1 MIRYKILYECDPEK
15 NKRCQ
20 KTACMFNGAPRIRG
34 DCHNTF
40 DRTCARLD
48 GAGQPIVAGV
58 FPEKKTVDLYDA
70 IFGGGK

>member
-1 MIRYKILYECDPEK
+1 MIRYRVLYECDPEK
-15 NKRCQ
+15 NKRCR
-20 KTACMFNGAPRIRG
+20 KTNCLFNKALKVPGA
-34 DCHNTF
+34 CHNTF
-40 DRTCARLD
+40 DLNCARLD